1 MNSTP
6 ERLGQFIPGVEALR
20 GIAVLAVILYH
31 FDQKLLPSGYLG
43 VDLFFVISGFVVT
56 GSLYKMRDL
65 KFLTYLVTFYIKR
78 FRRLYPVLFVFVV
91 VTFLCLVLIDQYD
104 KQTLRTGA
112 LSLVGLANLFLIYT
126 GDDYFALHPD
136 LNLFTHTWSLGIEE
150 QFYLVLPLFLF
161 AFSRS
166 TKLRLCASLLV
177 LFCSFAFYLYQH
189 DDVVF
194 QYYSPFTRG
203 WQLIFGSV
211 MFQFLVVS
219 NYRTPNV
226 VSLVLFF
233 FVIGMF
239 IMSPEHIIITTPL
252 ISVCAGLLIYSLAT
266 NEHKWLSSR
275 YLVYVGTI
283 SYSLYLFHFPIIRL
297 TNFPG
302 LWNTLTF
309 VSLFAISALTY
320 RFVERPFR
328 YRKLG
333 TAPKTILLSSLCVL
347 VVAGFTSLIVFS
359 YAGDFEK
366 HGGPFSPPDRRILN
380 QCTTQINQGCVF
392 GSESGRPSL
401 YFVGDSH
408 SLMLSPTMVEL
419 NKKDGLGIYSMGTE
433 GLFTVSMITNRKAPF
448 SQQKQNR
455 LILEF
460 ILSQGFEGDAVV
472 VSNQLM
478 NWFSETYNDD
488 PKLFRLMVQDKIVDR
503 QEALLIYFRE
513 LQKFSRMLD
522 RKKMSLIIFA
532 PFPDFRNPPQD
543 CYSPFSSVFQARL
556 VNKNCRTTRLEQD
569 SRRQEIVNMLQN
581 LANNTKNVKIIDP
594 IEFVCDNNYCS
605 PYIRSKPVYLDD
617 DHINYNLTPI
627 VYSAI
632 KQVMVVK
639 GKQTSK

>member
-6 ERLGQFIPGVEALR
+6 ERTDHFIPGVEALR

-56 GSLYKMRDL
+56 GSLYKMGSL
-65 KFLTYLVTFYIKR
+65 KFWTYLSTFYIKR

-91 VTFLCLVLIDQYD
+91 VTFLCLMLIDEYD

-112 LSLVGLANLFLIYT
+112 LSLVGLANLFLIHT
-126 GDDYFALHPD
+126 GDDYFGLHPD

-177 LFCSFAFYLYQH
+177 LFCSFAFYLHQH
-189 DDVVF
+189 DDAVF

-211 MFQFLVVS
+211 MFQLLMMS
-219 NYRTPNV
+219 DYRVPNV
-226 VSLVLFF
+226 VSLLLFF
-233 FVIGMF
+233 FVIGIFM
-239 IMSPEHIIITTPL
+239 ISPEHIVVTTPL
-252 ISVCAGLLIYSLAT
+252 ITACAGLLIYSLAT
-266 NEHKWLSSR
+266 NEHRWLSNR
-275 YLVYVGTI
+275 VLVYIGTI

-302 LWNTLTF
+302 LWNTLAFAFLF
-309 VSLFAISALTY
+309 VISALTY
-320 RFVERPFR
+320 RFIERPFR
-328 YRKLG
+328 YGRSRSV
-333 TAPKTILLSSLCVL
+333 PKAILLSSLLVL
-347 VVAGFTSLIVFS
+347 VFGGFTSLIVFS
-359 YAGDFEK
+359 FTGDFEK
-366 HGGPFSPPDRRILN
+366 HRGPFSPPDRGVLN

-392 GSESGRPSL
+392 GSETGRPSL
-401 YFVGDSH
+401 FFVGDSH
-408 SLMLSPTMVEL
+408 SLMLSPTMIEL
-419 NKKDGLGIYSMGTE
+419 NKKDRFGIYSMGTE

-448 SQQKQNR
+448 SEQKRNR
-455 LILEF
+455 MILEF
-460 ILSQGFEGDAVV
+460 IMSQGSEGDAVV

-488 PKLFRLMVQDKIVDR
+488 PGSFRLVFKEKIVDPE
-503 QEALLIYFRE
+503 EAILIYFRE
-513 LQKFSRMLD
+513 LRKFSRMLN
-522 RKKMSLIIFA
+522 RKRMNLIIFA
-532 PFPDFRNPPQD
+532 PFPDFRNPPQE

-556 VNKNCRTTRLEQD
+556 VNKHCRTTRLEQD
-569 SRRQEIVNMLQN
+569 IRRQGIVNMLQN
-581 LANNTKNVKIIDP
+581 LANNFQNVKLIDP
-594 IEFVCDNNYCS
+594 IEFVCDEKYCS

-617 DHINYNLTPI
+617 DHINYNLTPT

-632 KQVMVVK
+632 KRAMVVK